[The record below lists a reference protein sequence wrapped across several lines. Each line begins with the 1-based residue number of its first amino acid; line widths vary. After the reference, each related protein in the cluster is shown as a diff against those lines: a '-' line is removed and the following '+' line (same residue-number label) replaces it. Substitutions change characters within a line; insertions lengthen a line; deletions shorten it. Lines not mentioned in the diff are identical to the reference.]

1 MKKKLI
7 LAVIEIFVTVS
18 LFAEYLGNKPSID
31 FTVSPEIF
39 LADEAYEIIGSETD
53 IESQFCV
60 GANGNLLINFKL
72 LNFIEEY
79 DSTIKKYNVFGFY
92 LKNSYSAH
100 ALTKRQFFDISLGG
114 GIHGVFP
121 GILRIGIEAGLL
133 YSPINNNLIFE
144 NFFGYMDEKI
154 TAGLRLNFSDKY
166 ALWEVLFAWNFRFDI
181 RNKTYNK
188 LLEEKAIQNQ
198 NDWINNHSFQKEQK
212 VGDIP
217 YFRQMIKKINSEVD
231 DNIFEIP
238 LIVKGYNTRE
248 NTEVVEEIILTSH
261 KSDSIKKEEIVLKIS
276 TEEEKR
282 LALNEILQ
290 EYNVM
295 QELKKRAAE
304 NDRLEKEKQAKIFKA
319 AVASKKVNVIADYIK
334 ENYDQQY
341 FDESAYN
348 EIAKL
353 LAKNNNVQLK
363 ELPAISNP
371 YALDR
376 NCIYLAN
383 NVSVY
388 QWTGNGTFLAQN
400 FHGDMIYIRSVYDLT
415 AIEKYADDIF
425 LIYAGTFEYTY
436 VSAGVQVVPQ
446 FDVIY
451 IIKDSP
457 HDK

>member
-7 LAVIEIFVTVS
+7 LAVIEFFVTVS
-18 LFAEYLGNKPSID
+18 LFAEYHGNKPSID

-39 LADEAYEIIGSETD
+39 LAFEEKFSGTD
-53 IESQFCV
+53 IESQFGC

-72 LNFIEEY
+72 ANFIY
-79 DSTIKKYNVFGFY
+79 GYGPTIEKNNVFGFY
-92 LKNSYSAH
+92 LKNSYSAL

-319 AVASKKVNVIADYIK
+319 AVASKNVNVIADYIK

-383 NVSVY
+383 DVSVY
-388 QWTGNGTFLAQN
+388 QWTGNGTFLARN

-425 LIYAGTFEYTY
+425 LRYAGTFEYTS

-451 IIKDSP
+451 SIKDIP

>member
-1 MKKKLI
+1 
-7 LAVIEIFVTVS
+7 
-18 LFAEYLGNKPSID
+18 
-31 FTVSPEIF
+31 
-39 LADEAYEIIGSETD
+39 
-53 IESQFCV
+53 
-60 GANGNLLINFKL
+60 
-72 LNFIEEY
+72 
-79 DSTIKKYNVFGFY
+79 
-92 LKNSYSAH
+92 
-100 ALTKRQFFDISLGG
+100 
-114 GIHGVFP
+114 
-121 GILRIGIEAGLL
+121 
-133 YSPINNNLIFE
+133 
-144 NFFGYMDEKI
+144 
-154 TAGLRLNFSDKY
+154 
-166 ALWEVLFAWNFRFDI
+166 
-181 RNKTYNK
+181 
-188 LLEEKAIQNQ
+188 
-198 NDWINNHSFQKEQK
+198 
-212 VGDIP
+212 
-217 YFRQMIKKINSEVD
+217 
-231 DNIFEIP
+231 
-238 LIVKGYNTRE
+238 
-248 NTEVVEEIILTSH
+248 
-261 KSDSIKKEEIVLKIS
+261 
-276 TEEEKR
+276 
-282 LALNEILQ
+282 
-290 EYNVM
+290 M

-319 AVASKKVNVIADYIK
+319 AVASKNVNVIADYIK

-388 QWTGNGTFLAQN
+388 QWTGNGIFLAQN

-425 LIYAGTFEYTY
+425 LIYAGTFEYTS